1 MFVFLGTHFNVSS
14 YPEDDLADVVLVEGS
29 VGMYAVNENFNANKN
44 TVLKP
49 GFKGSFNKNNSLIN
63 TKEVNTDLYTS
74 WMNGGLMFRNVSFS
88 NICKK
93 LERRY
98 DVTIVIKNS
107 KLANEKFNA
116 SFKDKPI
123 EKVLTYFEDVY
134 GFDYTTKNNVIT
146 IK

>member
-1 MFVFLGTHFNVSS
+1 
-14 YPEDDLADVVLVEGS
+14 
-29 VGMYAVNENFNANKN
+29 MYTSNEQFNAEKN
-44 TVLKP
+44 TILKP
-49 GFKGSFNKNNSLIN
+49 GFKGSFNKNNSNIN
-63 TKEVNTDLYTS
+63 TKEVNTNMYTS
-74 WMNGGLMFRNVSFS
+74 WMNGGLMFRDKTFT

-98 DVTIVIKNS
+98 DVTIVIKNN

-116 SFKDKPI
+116 SFEDKPI

-134 GFDYTTKNNVIT
+134 GFNYTTKDKVIT